1 MDFPRLMIADE
12 RREDVIPSGIVLAA
26 TIKSMGIPL
35 RLFVGGIDDR
45 YLRMLS
51 AGLGQEVFSIDPLQF
66 KSESEVRFFFGSVAK
81 GDCLNLILSPLGV
94 TVTEDRMVM
103 NQGTVDLARILDCG
117 VVSVVHANPLAS
129 ITARVMAGVWER
141 FSKENLDLYGAIFSS
156 VLNPREYQLLELEL
170 GRSIPS
176 MSMGYIPRY
185 MERRMVSL
193 VDLCSDPRIAQPVA
207 SVGAQLKSMTG
218 QIDWSALMAFGEC
231 KSSLDIPNRTIE
243 PLTGSPSVAVV
254 TDDTLSIGIDNDLAL
269 LKAIGCRI
277 IPVPLAGGA
286 LPPEAKVAY
295 FPHGL
300 GHLALKKLSVNRTLF
315 QQVSNLALRGRPTLV
330 NGGFSSVWG
339 RWFSLSK
346 DEIDRLPG
354 FGAFDEGVVVGPH
367 FRGYGVAVDMEPLPG
382 ARDTLPY
389 EAGEKLRG
397 YLPDFMESSVGI
409 PGKGLCSWMLREA
422 DTRKEL
428 GEGLWKVR
436 KVLAC
441 QARIEMWSC
450 PDLIKRWIRLEAK

>member
-81 GDCLNLILSPLGV
+81 GDSLNLILSPLGV
-94 TVTEDRMVM
+94 TVTEDRMVI

-129 ITARVMAGVWER
+129 ITARVMACVWER

-176 MSMGYIPRY
+176 MAMGYIPRY
-185 MERRMVSL
+185 MERRMISL
-193 VDLCSDPRIAQPVA
+193 VDLCSDPRIAQPIA
-207 SVGAQLKSMTG
+207 TIGSQLKSMNG
-218 QIDWSALMAFGEC
+218 QIDWPALMAFGEY
-231 KSSLDIPNRTIE
+231 KNSLEIQGRNIE

-254 TDDTLSIGIDNDLAL
+254 MDDSLSIGIDNDLAL
-269 LKAIGCRI
+269 LRTIGCRV
-277 IPVPLAGGA
+277 IPVSLSHGS
-286 LPPEAKVAY
+286 LPPEAKVVY

-300 GHLALKKLSVNRTLF
+300 GHIAMKKLSRNAALF

-339 RWFSLSK
+339 RWFSLSR
-346 DEIDRLPG
+346 DEMDKLPG
-354 FGAFDEGVVVGPH
+354 LGAFDEGIFVGPH

-389 EAGEKLRG
+389 EGGEKIRG
-397 YLPDFMESSVGI
+397 YLPDFMGSSIGI
-409 PGKGLCSWMLREA
+409 PGKGLCSWSARES
-422 DTRKEL
+422 DTKKEI
-428 GEGLWKVR
+428 GEALWKVR
-436 KVLAC
+436 KVIAC
-441 QARIEMWSC
+441 QARIELWSC
-450 PDLIKRWIRLEAK
+450 PELIKRWIRLEAK